1 LLLDATGVTRLVDR
15 LEAKGLVQRKAHKTD
30 RRVNVV
36 RLTPA
41 GQELMLKLEKIA
53 VDVDAAFLGRLE
65 PSEARQFV
73 AWIKRMLSEEAA
85 GTPSSGR
92 QHRRHE
98 DRDRSRTLGGNARM
112 RKVR

>member
-1 LLLDATGVTRLVDR
+1 L
-15 LEAKGLVQRKAHKTD
+15 QRRAHKTD

-41 GQELMLKLEKIA
+41 GQELMLKLAKIA
-53 VDVDAAFLGRLE
+53 VDVDAAFLGQLE
-65 PSEARQFV
+65 PSEAQQFV
-73 AWIKRMLSEEAA
+73 AWIKRMLSEQAA

-92 QHRRHE
+92 QQRRHE
-98 DRDRSRTLGGNARM
+98 DRDHSRAIGDNARM